1 LDDARVASRVRP
13 GRPDRHGAGWHAALL
28 GVAGG
33 GGVSRTRDR
42 DACGGLPA
50 RRMRGDHRRGRAGAA
65 LPGRSGAGAACA
77 ARLHRRRARPPMK
90 TALAFTLS
98 WVLLVAMWLA
108 LNETLSPGQAVI
120 GACVALAA
128 VRMAI
133 VLLDIVRSN
142 VAVARVVV
150 RPASRRGHAAF
161 VGIPLELRDP
171 VALAALGCIITSTP
185 GTAWSGYDAAS
196 GILTLHVLD
205 LIDAN
210 EMRRA
215 IKNRYERRLMEI
227 FA

>member
-1 LDDARVASRVRP
+1 
-13 GRPDRHGAGWHAALL
+13 
-28 GVAGG
+28 
-33 GGVSRTRDR
+33 
-42 DACGGLPA
+42 
-50 RRMRGDHRRGRAGAA
+50 
-65 LPGRSGAGAACA
+65 
-77 ARLHRRRARPPMK
+77 MK

-128 VRMAI
+128 VRGLVALQVPRMRVRSAGRAVVLMAI
-133 VLLDIVRSN
+133 VLIDIVRSN

-161 VGIPLELRDP
+161 VDIPLELRDP

-210 EMRRA
+210 EMRRV